1 MPLPRRDDER
11 CGAALL
17 AWVERSVRIQKELH
31 AVRMPVK
38 ARRVQRSHAL
48 AVAPV
53 ERSCRPWAVAG
64 AGPSQPRRRPRGRK
78 ASRPLYKRHPKVLH
92 SALVSRLP
100 GAWHTL
106 PSAHMLATLTSRG
119 RRLRLRA
126 FIQHVQRGHIQR
138 GREQGARLGLRVR
151 LPCHGV
157 RRVVD
162 WAAHRS
168 RRTTAARV
176 LVRRFSP
183 CTESQLSVRGS
194 LIGSGPKRSRARVV
208 GAS

>member
-11 CGAALL
+11 CGTALL
-17 AWVERSVRIQKELH
+17 AWVERSVRIEKELH

-78 ASRPLYKRHPKVLH
+78 ASRPLHKRHPKVLH

-162 WAAHRS
+162 WAAHRE
-168 RRTTAARV
+168 RRTTAARF

-183 CTESQLSVRGS
+183 LY
-194 LIGSGPKRSRARVV
+194 RVPALRE
-208 GAS
+208 GIPHRIRP

>member
-11 CGAALL
+11 CGTALL
-17 AWVERSVRIQKELH
+17 AWVERSVRIEKELH

-78 ASRPLYKRHPKVLH
+78 ASRPLHKRHPKVLH

-126 FIQHVQRGHIQR
+126 FIEHVQRGHIQR

-151 LPCHGV
+151 LPCHDV
-157 RRVVD
+157 HRVD
-162 WAAHRS
+162 WAAHREWYHRS
-168 RRTTAARV
+168 ARSGPSI
-176 LVRRFSP
+176 FTP
-183 CTESQLSVRGS
+183 CTESQLSVREPV
-194 LIGSGPKRSRARVV
+194 IGSGLSARAAVV
-208 GAS
+208 QP

>member
-17 AWVERSVRIQKELH
+17 AWVERGMRIEKKLH

-106 PSAHMLATLTSRG
+106 PSTHMLATLTSRG

-126 FIQHVQRGHIQR
+126 FIEHVQRGHIQR

-151 LPCHGV
+151 LPCHDV
-157 RRVVD
+157 HAVD
-162 WAAHRS
+162 WAAHREWYHRS
-168 RRTTAARV
+168 ACVGPSFFTPV
-176 LVRRFSP
+176 PSP
-183 CTESQLSVRGS
+183 SS
-194 LIGSGPKRSRARVV
+194 P
-208 GAS
+208 